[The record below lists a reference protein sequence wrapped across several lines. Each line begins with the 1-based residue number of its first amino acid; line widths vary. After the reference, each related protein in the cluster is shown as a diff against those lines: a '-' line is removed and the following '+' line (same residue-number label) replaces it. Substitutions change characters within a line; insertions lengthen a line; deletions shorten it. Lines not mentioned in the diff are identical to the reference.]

1 MSKVQKIAFGKII
14 NNKKSEQ
21 EEMNEWWWS
30 VGKRCLLKEGD
41 STLFG
46 ILSDISLMERCLPAW
61 PMGGADFK
69 MSNFGRLSNVISIPF
84 HAVSKF
90 LSVDCLN
97 LSVII
102 KVVINGD
109 LQKWLIF

>member
-46 ILSDISLMERCLPAW
+46 ILSDISLMERCLPGLW
-61 PMGGADFK
+61 EGQ
-69 MSNFGRLSNVISIPF
+69 ISKCHILV
-84 HAVSKF
+84 A
-90 LSVDCLN
+90 C
-97 LSVII
+97 
-102 KVVINGD
+102 
-109 LQKWLIF
+109 QM